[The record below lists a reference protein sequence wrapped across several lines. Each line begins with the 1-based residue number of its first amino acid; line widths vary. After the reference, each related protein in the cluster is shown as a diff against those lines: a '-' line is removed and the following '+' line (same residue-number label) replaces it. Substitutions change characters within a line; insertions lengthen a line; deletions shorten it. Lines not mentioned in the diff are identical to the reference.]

1 MNAVVQ
7 PSPRA
12 PRDAA
17 SAAPPAAPQ
26 QLPLGTLPQP
36 WHTIGRHAALATL
49 SHDEQAR
56 LDAAAHLNHF
66 LAQQVVPAM
75 RERFEAAAAGT
86 PPASRDKAW
95 ALLEQDPRFAIWSRL
110 RRGSMES
117 RQRQAFEAA
126 FRQRAALAAKCRA
139 LVEAAGTLELDPQ
152 LAPPH
157 YLADTHAH
165 LMPGGYVTTFGDDD
179 VTAGAAYEV
188 SVYSVVPGRSG
199 PHSDGAGR
207 ALARW
212 IATRFPSFA
221 PRRILDLGCGAGLNT
236 CAVARAFPDAEVIGV
251 DAGAGMLR
259 YAAARAASLGISNVR
274 WVQADIERLPARLGP
289 ADLAYTA
296 IVLHETSHEAL
307 KNVFRRCHEILAPG
321 GLTLHVEQPAYGD
334 RPWFE
339 QCMRDWDGRYNNERF
354 WSRLYELDLRQEL
367 AEAGFAPQRTFE
379 DAVSAVPWNTDP
391 RAPGRMEDYGRTGNW
406 QVVGAWKEE
415 A

>member
-7 PSPRA
+7 SPIAAQPEATTAVAAAA
-12 PRDAA
+12 PR
-17 SAAPPAAPQ
+17 
-26 QLPLGTLPQP
+26 QLPVGTLPQP
-36 WHTIGRHAALATL
+36 WHTIGRHAALAKLT
-49 SHDEQAR
+49 HDEQAR

-75 RERFEAAAAGT
+75 RQRFEQAAAAT
-86 PPASRDKAW
+86 PPASRDAAW
-95 ALLEQDPRFAIWSRL
+95 ALLEADPRFSIWSRL
-110 RRGSMES
+110 RRGSMEA
-117 RQRQAFEAA
+117 RQRSAFNAA
-126 FRQRAALAAKCRA
+126 CRQREALAAACRDFVA
-139 LVEAAGTLELDPQ
+139 AAGTLELDPGFSWP
-152 LAPPH
+152 A

-165 LMPGGYVTTFGDDD
+165 LMPGGYLASFGDDD
-179 VTAGAAYEV
+179 VTAGAAYEA

-199 PHSDGAGR
+199 PYSDGAGR

-212 IATRFPSFA
+212 IRMRFSSFS

-236 CAVARAFPDAEVIGV
+236 CAVAQAFPEAEVIGV
-251 DAGAGMLR
+251 DAGSGMLR
-259 YAAARAASLGISNVR
+259 YAAARAASLGINNVR
-274 WVQADIERLPARLGP
+274 WVQADIEQVPERLGP

-296 IVLHETSHEAL
+296 IVLHEASHEAL
-307 KNVFRRCHEILAPG
+307 KNIFRRCHEVLAPG

-354 WSRLYELDLRQEL
+354 WSRLYELDLRREL
-367 AEAGFAPQRTFE
+367 ADAGFAPADIFE

-391 RAPGRMEDYGRTGNW
+391 LAPGRMEDYGRTGNW
-406 QVVGAWKEE
+406 QVVGAWRER

>member
-1 MNAVVQ
+1 VNAVVQ
-7 PSPRA
+7 PPFEASPEATPAGTAAA
-12 PRDAA
+12 PR
-17 SAAPPAAPQ
+17 

-36 WHTIGRHAALATL
+36 WHTIGRHAALARLT
-49 SHDEQAR
+49 HDEQAR

-75 RERFEAAAAGT
+75 RQRFEQAAAAT
-86 PPASRDKAW
+86 PPASRDEAW
-95 ALLEQDPRFAIWSRL
+95 ALLETDPRFSIWSRL
-110 RRGSMES
+110 RRGSMEA
-117 RQRQAFEAA
+117 RQRAAFEAA
-126 FRQRAALAAKCRA
+126 FRQREALAEACRDVVA
-139 LVEAAGTLELDPQ
+139 AAGTLELDPDFT
-152 LAPPH
+152 PPV

-165 LMPGGYVTTFGDDD
+165 LMPGGYVASFGDGD

-199 PHSDGAGR
+199 PCSDGAGR

-212 IATRFPSFA
+212 IRTRFPSFK

-236 CAVARAFPDAEVIGV
+236 CAVAQAFPDAEVIGV

-259 YAAARAASLGISNVR
+259 YAAARAASLGITNVR
-274 WVQADIERLPARLGP
+274 WVQADIEQVPSRLGP
-289 ADLAYTA
+289 VDLAYTA

-307 KNVFRRCHEILAPG
+307 KNVFRRCHERLAPG
-321 GLTLHVEQPAYGD
+321 GLTLHVEQPPYAD

-367 AEAGFAPQRTFE
+367 ADAGFAPDRIFV

-391 RAPGRMEDYGRTGNW
+391 RAPGRLEDYGRTGNW
-406 QVVGAWKEE
+406 QVVGAWRDP

>member
-1 MNAVVQ
+1 VNAVVQ
-7 PSPRA
+7 PPLVAQPDATPAAAAAA
-12 PRDAA
+12 PR
-17 SAAPPAAPQ
+17 

-36 WHTIGRHAALATL
+36 WHTIGRHAALAEL

-75 RERFEAAAAGT
+75 RQRFERAAAPT
-86 PPASRDKAW
+86 PPASRDEAW
-95 ALLEQDPRFAIWSRL
+95 TLLEQDPRFAIWSRL

-117 RQRQAFEAA
+117 RQRGAFEAA
-126 FRQRAALAAKCRA
+126 FRQREALAA
-139 LVEAAGTLELDPQ
+139 AAGSVAGAAATLELDPA
-152 LAPPH
+152 LAPPA

-165 LMPGGYVTTFGDDD
+165 LMPGGYLSTFGDGD
-179 VTAGAAYEV
+179 VTAGAAYEA

-259 YAAARAASLGISNVR
+259 YAAARAASLGVTNVR

-289 ADLAYTA
+289 ADLACTA

-307 KNVFRRCHEILAPG
+307 KNVFRRCHEILSPG

-367 AEAGFAPQRTFE
+367 ADAGFAPARVFE

-406 QVVGAWKEE
+406 QVAGAWKEE

>member
-7 PSPRA
+7 SPLPASPDATPADTAAA
-12 PRDAA
+12 PR
-17 SAAPPAAPQ
+17 

-36 WHTIGRHAALATL
+36 WHTIGRHAALAQL
-49 SHDEQAR
+49 SHDERSR

-75 RERFEAAAAGT
+75 RQRFEQAAAAK
-86 PPASRDKAW
+86 PPATRDEAW
-95 ALLEQDPRFAIWSRL
+95 ALLETDPRFAVWSRL
-110 RRGSMES
+110 RRGSMEA
-117 RQRQAFEAA
+117 RQRAAFEAA
-126 FRQRAALAAKCRA
+126 FRQREALAAACRDVVA
-139 LVEAAGTLELDPQ
+139 AAGTLELDPD
-152 LAPPH
+152 LTPPA

-165 LMPGGYVTTFGDDD
+165 LMPGGYLASFGDDD
-179 VTAGAAYEV
+179 VTAGAAYEA

-199 PHSDGAGR
+199 PYSDGAGR

-212 IATRFPSFA
+212 IRTRFPSFS
-221 PRRILDLGCGAGLNT
+221 PRRILDLGCGVGLNT
-236 CAVARAFPDAEVIGV
+236 CAVAQAFPEAEVIGV

-259 YAAARAASLGISNVR
+259 YAAARAASLGITNVR
-274 WVQADIERLPARLGP
+274 WVQADIEHVPARLGP
-289 ADLAYTA
+289 VDLAYTA

-307 KNVFRRCHEILAPG
+307 KNVFRRCHERLAPG

-354 WSRLYELDLRQEL
+354 WSHLYELDLRQEL
-367 AEAGFAPQRTFE
+367 AGAGFAPARTFE

-406 QVVGAWKEE
+406 QVVGAWRDP